1 MSPTWH
7 PYTLTPRDLLFFRDA
22 RPSDNCKAD
31 KKTTFVVGHGA
42 NWPRPDHLYN
52 AIIHALIGDP
62 EANAERK
69 ESYGD
74 IHDLNVQGPFP
85 ERDGQLYLPRPL
97 DWGMGLCRMPSGETD
112 LPAPL
117 TCAFLDRKE
126 GKKDYPAWI
135 SQDDYAAYL
144 RGKEPAHEEPTR
156 RERKPLFFTEHRLGT
171 TLDDATGASKRM
183 EGPRSGQYSAE
194 YLALA
199 NDVTMR
205 ADLCRVGDA
214 AAPIASG
221 QSVRLGGQGGTATVT
236 AIPGPI
242 LLERLAD
249 LLPQGTPTRFVR
261 WTLLTPALFTT
272 GWRPSWVAENGRVM
286 LPVSAA
292 EAAVPP
298 RAPGE
303 KRADYRKRVAAAV
316 PTFATA
322 KLIGACLNREPIAF
336 SGWDSIAGATPTH
349 LAVPPGTAYVFEC
362 GSLDEAEQLR
372 AQLNLRNRSDLGEKG
387 FGLGLASFI
396 PEPKKT
402 L

>member
-7 PYTLTPRDLLFFRDA
+7 PYTLTPRDILFFRDA

-31 KKTTFVVGHGA
+31 KETFVVGHGA

-52 AIIHALIGDP
+52 AVIHALIGDP

-69 ESYGD
+69 ENYGD
-74 IHDLNVQGPFP
+74 IQDLNVQGPFP
-85 ERDGQLYLPRPL
+85 ERKGRLYLPRPL
-97 DWGMGLCRMPSGETD
+97 DWGMELRRMPSGETD

-117 TCAFLDRKE
+117 TCAFLDKE
-126 GKKDYPAWI
+126 TGKKEYPAWI
-135 SQDDYAAYL
+135 SQEDYRAYL
-144 RGKEPAHEEPTR
+144 RGKEPTRGDEPTQQ
-156 RERKPLFFTEHRLGT
+156 ERTDLFTTEYRLGT
-171 TLDDATGASKRM
+171 TLDNAIGASKRM
-183 EGPRSGQYSAE
+183 GGQRSGQYGAE

-199 NDVTMR
+199 RGVTMR
-205 ADLCRVGDA
+205 ADICRVQHEGEPVD
-214 AAPIASG
+214 SG
-221 QSVRLGGQGGTATVT
+221 RAVRFGGQGGTATLCRAEGST
-236 AIPGPI
+236 
-242 LLERLAD
+242 LLETLSAF
-249 LLPQGTPTRFVR
+249 PKGTPSRVVR

-272 GWRPSWVAENGRVM
+272 GWRPSWVAEDGRVM

-292 EAAVPP
+292 EAAVV
-298 RAPGE
+298 REPGE

-322 KLIGACLNREPIAF
+322 KLIGACLNREPITF
-336 SGWDSIAGATPTH
+336 SGWDSQAGATPTL
-349 LAVPPGTAYVFEC
+349 LAVPPGTVYAFACDTEA
-362 GSLDEAEQLR
+362 EAEQLR

-396 PEPKKT
+396 PEPQET

>member
-7 PYTLTPRDLLFFRDA
+7 PYTLTPRDILFFRDA

-31 KKTTFVVGHGA
+31 TETFVVGHGA

-52 AIIHALIGDP
+52 AVIHALIGDP

-69 ESYGD
+69 ENYGD
-74 IHDLNVQGPFP
+74 IQDLNVQGPFP
-85 ERDGQLYLPRPL
+85 ERKDRLYFPRPL
-97 DWGMGLCRMPSGETD
+97 DWGMELRRMPSGETD

-117 TCAFLDRKE
+117 TCAFLDKE
-126 GKKDYPAWI
+126 TGKKEYPAWI
-135 SQDDYAAYL
+135 SQEDYKAYL
-144 RGKEPAHEEPTR
+144 RGEEPTQP
-156 RERKPLFFTEHRLGT
+156 EGTKLFFTEHRLGT
-171 TLDDATGASKRM
+171 TLDDTTGASKRM
-183 EGPRSGQYSAE
+183 SGQRSGQYGAE

-199 NDVTMR
+199 RGVTMR
-205 ADLCRVGDA
+205 ADICRVQHEGEPVD
-214 AAPIASG
+214 SG
-221 QSVRLGGQGGTATVT
+221 RAVRFGGQGGTATLCKAERST
-236 AIPGPI
+236 
-242 LLERLAD
+242 LLETLSAF
-249 LLPQGTPTRFVR
+249 PKGTPSRVVR

-272 GWRPSWVAENGRVM
+272 GWRPSWVAEDGRVM

-292 EAAVPP
+292 EAAVV
-298 RAPGE
+298 REPGE

-322 KLIGACLNREPIAF
+322 RLIGACLNREPIAF
-336 SGWDSIAGATPTH
+336 SGWDSQAGATPTL
-349 LAVPPGTAYVFEC
+349 LAVPPGTVYAFACDTEA
-362 GSLDEAEQLR
+362 EAEQLR

-396 PEPKKT
+396 PEPQKT

>member
-22 RPSDNCKAD
+22 RPSDNV
-31 KKTTFVVGHGA
+31 KKQETFVVGHGA

-52 AIIHALIGDP
+52 AVIHTLIGDP

-85 ERDGQLYLPRPL
+85 EHEGTLYLPRPL
-97 DWGMGLCRMPSGETD
+97 DWQMDCHKMPEGLTD

-117 TCAFLDRKE
+117 THAFLDRKE

-135 SQDDYAAYL
+135 SQKEYEAYL
-144 RGKEPAHEEPTR
+144 RGEEPEAPA
-156 RERKPLFFTEHRLGT
+156 RETLFHTEHRLGT

-183 EGPRSGQYSAE
+183 EGSRSGQYGAE

-214 AAPIASG
+214 TAPIASG

-236 AIPGPI
+236 AIPGPT
-242 LLERLAD
+242 LLEHLAD
-249 LLPQGTPTRFVR
+249 LPQGTPTRFVR

-336 SGWDSIAGATPTH
+336 SGWDSITGAKPTH

-372 AQLNLRNRSDLGEKG
+372 AQLNLRNRSDLGEQG

-396 PEPKKT
+396 PEPHET